1 MTDAPPPPRPQPK
14 PNRPL
19 GLTEALAVLLAV
31 NMIATGCL
39 TYRVYKGDRP
49 KIVTVGVGQLTRE
62 YVSRLATSPNMS
74 PSEVETRTKLFMAIA
89 QDAVKNASS
98 DKGVIV
104 MPRECVLAG
113 EYADATELVG
123 KAVSARLEKDLPLKA
138 APAPSPAA
146 GPAAPSGPLVAP

>member
-1 MTDAPPPPRPQPK
+1 MTDAPSPKLAQPK
-14 PNRPL
+14 PKRPL
-19 GLTEALAVLLAV
+19 GLTEALAVALAV

-98 DKGVIV
+98 DKGVII

-113 EYADATELVG
+113 EYADATEIVG
-123 KAVSARLEKDLPLKA
+123 KAVSARLEKDLPLKPAAAPPRAGAA
-138 APAPSPAA
+138 APAL
-146 GPAAPSGPLVAP
+146 PLVAP